1 MTSTEQWPEPGP
13 SVFAVF
19 AVSAGNYQPST
30 SPSPQKSWSSCD
42 AAEQRTADNSGRIRC
57 KVLQTG
63 NLAERVTMR

>member
-1 MTSTEQWPEPGP
+1 VARTGP

-19 AVSAGNYQPST
+19 AVFAGNYQPST

-42 AAEQRTADNSGRIRC
+42 AAEERTADNSGRIRC

-63 NLAERVTMR
+63 KANLAERVTMR